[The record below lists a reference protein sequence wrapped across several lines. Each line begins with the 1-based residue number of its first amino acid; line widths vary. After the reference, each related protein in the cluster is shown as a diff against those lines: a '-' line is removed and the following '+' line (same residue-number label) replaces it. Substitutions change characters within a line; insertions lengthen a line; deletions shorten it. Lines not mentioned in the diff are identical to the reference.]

1 MRVEIKGLGT
11 INVIRGRRSYSWDTT
26 TKDVNLV
33 RFVILAIIVISVTIV
48 APFPNFESSYLP
60 SFWLSAQRMCLQ
72 GITEGESFLVMM
84 CFFLRFLAS

>member
-1 MRVEIKGLGT
+1 MNVFRV
-11 INVIRGRRSYSWDTT
+11 RRSYSWDIT

-33 RFVILAIIVISVTIV
+33 RFVNVVISANFVIPVTIV

-84 CFFLRFLAS
+84 CFFLRFSAS